1 MKKRFFFVLV
11 VFLVISSVKSQ
22 NDLYLKKQFI
32 YKGDTLPYRIM
43 YPENFNNTEKYP
55 LVIFLHGSGERG
67 NDNESQL
74 KWGSELFTKVQ
85 NRKDFP
91 VIVIF
96 PQCPA
101 KGYWAPIKSRQDGFS
116 YVNSKH
122 STEPMQLVIRL
133 INELKKSKIADK
145 KRIYVMGISMG
156 GMGTYDLICRNPKSF
171 AAAIPICGGVSLKRL
186 KKVRKMPI
194 RIYHGADDNIVSPE
208 HSRNAYIEL
217 KANGAQNVEITIFP
231 GVNHNSWTQTFE
243 VEDLLSWLFSN
254 KLK

>member
-1 MKKRFFFVLV
+1 
-11 VFLVISSVKSQ
+11 
-22 NDLYLKKQFI
+22 
-32 YKGDTLPYRIM
+32 
-43 YPENFNNTEKYP
+43 
-55 LVIFLHGSGERG
+55 
-67 NDNESQL
+67 
-74 KWGSELFTKVQ
+74 
-85 NRKDFP
+85 
-91 VIVIF
+91 
-96 PQCPA
+96 
-101 KGYWAPIKSRQDGFS
+101 
-116 YVNSKH
+116 
-122 STEPMQLVIRL
+122 
-133 INELKKSKIADK
+133 
-145 KRIYVMGISMG
+145 MG

-194 RIYHGADDNIVSPE
+194 RIYHGSDDNIVSPE